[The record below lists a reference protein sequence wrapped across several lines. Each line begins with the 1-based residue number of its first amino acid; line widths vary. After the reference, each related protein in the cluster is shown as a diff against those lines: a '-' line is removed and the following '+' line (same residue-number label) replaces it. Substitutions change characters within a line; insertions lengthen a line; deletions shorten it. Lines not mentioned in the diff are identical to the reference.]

1 MRSKNISHFIAIF
14 CTSETELP
22 PIQQKYISKAN
33 FKQMVL
39 KDHSYLWSASK
50 SPFIKYCWDKN
61 NKDNDL
67 DDHVS
72 PLYKE
77 LLPGNFF

>member
-1 MRSKNISHFIAIF
+1 
-14 CTSETELP
+14 
-22 PIQQKYISKAN
+22 
-33 FKQMVL
+33 MVL

-72 PLYKE
+72 PLDIKE
-77 LLPGNFF
+77 LLPGNFFLI

>member
-1 MRSKNISHFIAIF
+1 
-14 CTSETELP
+14 
-22 PIQQKYISKAN
+22 
-33 FKQMVL
+33 MVL

-77 LLPGNFF
+77 LLQGNFFLNLTPCKNWQKNPNDLMTPKSLVISKS